1 MSATATLKAAHAA
14 GIRLGIDGD
23 ALVLEASAP
32 PSPALLDLLARHKAD
47 ILELLRRPSV
57 AEDWRAY
64 VTRGLPPRAHPGE
77 RAEAIAYEGRLVEWL
92 NANPA
97 SSAPDRCAECMGAE
111 TPSNVLKPYGTTTSV
126 WLHGD
131 CWPLWRDK
139 RLEQAR
145 GALAELGIME
155 DPYAG
160 PPPKVIPWAREAPKE
175 ADDAPP
181 F

>member
-32 PSPALLDLLARHKAD
+32 PSPTLLDLLARHKAD
-47 ILELLRRPSV
+47 ILELLRRPSI
-57 AEDWRAY
+57 AADWRTF
-64 VTRGLPPRAHPGE
+64 VTRGLPPPAHPGE
-77 RAEAIAYEGRLVEWL
+77 RADAVAYQHRLVEWL

-97 SSAPDRCAECMGAE
+97 SSAPGRCAECVGVDA
-111 TPSNVLKPYGTTTSV
+111 PGTALVPVGIDAHV
-126 WLHGD
+126 WLHSD
-131 CWPLWRDK
+131 CWPVWRDK
-139 RLEQAR
+139 RVEQAR
-145 GALAELGIME
+145 GALAALGIME

-160 PPPKVIPWAREAPKE
+160 PPPKVIPWLREAPKE